1 MKKRNGLFNQL
12 GLFSILALTL
22 VAAGCASKKGAG
34 SDAGRD
40 GSYGSYGTGA
50 SATGGIGLGTLE
62 RVYFP
67 FDSSN
72 LDDKSRE
79 TLQNNARIIMKNPNM
94 RILVEGHTDERGSN
108 EYNIALGERRSKA
121 TIDYL
126 VNLGVQRTRLEMKSW
141 GEERPLD
148 PSKSSDAYAL
158 NRRAEFVIL
167 AK

>member
-1 MKKRNGLFNQL
+1 M
-12 GLFSILALTL
+12 
-22 VAAGCASKKGAG
+22 VATGCASKRGAG
-34 SDAGRD
+34 AGAGGD
-40 GSYGSYGTGA
+40 GAYGAYGSGA

-62 RVYFP
+62 RVHFP

-72 LDDKSRE
+72 LDERARE

-94 RILVEGHTDERGSN
+94 RVLVEGHTDERGSN

-121 TIDYL
+121 AIDYL
-126 VNLGVQRTRLEMKSW
+126 VNLGVQRSRLEMKSW

-148 PSKSSDAYAL
+148 PSKTREAYDL

-167 AK
+167 SK